1 MTKLNELINKLEEL
15 FELDKTDLDFGIYRI
30 VKQRQNRIKDFL
42 NKKLPIKV
50 QTILGKTNAEEQADE
65 LQKYKAECI
74 SSFGQIAFEENG
86 QLTEMFAQTPAGK
99 RYSDALKKSQNKSVS
114 TQLETEVYSHLLDF
128 FSRYYQDGDFISQRR
143 SAVKDKYAIPYNG
156 EEVVMHWANKDQ
168 YYIKSSENL
177 KDYVFTLGT
186 GNAGI
191 LPANMQTGNEQIS
204 GQEVHSP
211 GRLKF
216 RLAGMD
222 AVKDNNK
229 AKRQMVLYK
238 EADGKYDEEGIIN
251 IEQNEN
257 NLVIPFY
264 FKEVKKALTQK
275 QHLESLENEITELL
289 DENWKNILL
298 ANDNTFAGKDSRTI
312 LAKHLLSYIRKQTSD
327 FFIHKDLGGFLKN
340 ELDFYIKN
348 EVMYLDDV

>member
-1 MTKLNELINKLEEL
+1 MLK
-15 FELDKTDLDFGIYRI
+15 
-30 VKQRQNRIKDFL
+30 
-42 NKKLPIKV
+42 
-50 QTILGKTNAEEQADE
+50 
-65 LQKYKAECI
+65 
-74 SSFGQIAFEENG
+74 
-86 QLTEMFAQTPAGK
+86 TPAGK

-204 GQEVHSP
+204 GQDVHSP
-211 GRLKF
+211 CRIKF

-275 QHLESLENEITELL
+275 QHLESLENEITE
-289 DENWKNILL
+289 
-298 ANDNTFAGKDSRTI
+298 F
-312 LAKHLLSYIRKQTSD
+312 IR
-327 FFIHKDLGGFLKN
+327 
-340 ELDFYIKN
+340 
-348 EVMYLDDV
+348 